1 VSNLVAAGASRTEA
15 SVLGAV
21 TVEDGRGS
29 RGGCR
34 NAAGSMP
41 GPVATGPCTGLH
53 LALNGATSCFRDAM
67 SRLCG
72 SSRASPNDIALPV
85 GEAPSRR
92 TAVSEGEPEVAMCS
106 QQSGPGPSPGS
117 SSSCEESCKPPP
129 KNCYRLVLLGSS
141 RVGKTSI
148 VARYL
153 LTNYVERSIFE
164 KFIDPRKSKGI
175 PEFYATRNFINVSTR
190 AHHGSLSSGR
200 RIQSTNSHHI
210 SLKPVLNIILPATSR
225 SSKLC
230 LAFRFTHQL
239 AFFCIAIT
247 DNNYPSQLV

>member
-1 VSNLVAAGASRTEA
+1 MTALVAAGASRTEA

-34 NAAGSMP
+34 DAAGPMA
-41 GPVATGPCTGLH
+41 GTVATGPCTGLH
-53 LALNGATSCFRDAM
+53 LALNGATSCFRDAV

-72 SSRASPNDIALPV
+72 SSRASPNDVALPV

-92 TAVSEGEPEVAMCS
+92 TAVSEGEPEAAMCS
-106 QQSGPGPSPGS
+106 QHSGPGPSPGS

-153 LTNYVERSIFE
+153 LTNCIEQSLFE
-164 KFIDPRKSKGI
+164 KLIGPRVLKGFL
-175 PEFYATRNFINVSTR
+175 EFYITRNFINVSTR
-190 AHHGSLSSGR
+190 ANHWSMSSGR
-200 RIQSTNSHHI
+200 
-210 SLKPVLNIILPATSR
+210 
-225 SSKLC
+225 
-230 LAFRFTHQL
+230 
-239 AFFCIAIT
+239 
-247 DNNYPSQLV
+247 

>member
-1 VSNLVAAGASRTEA
+1 MTVLVVAGASRTEA

-34 NAAGSMP
+34 DAAGPMA
-41 GPVATGPCTGLH
+41 GTVATGPCTGLH

-72 SSRASPNDIALPV
+72 SSRASPNDVALPV

-92 TAVSEGEPEVAMCS
+92 TAVSEGEPEAAMCS
-106 QQSGPGPSPGS
+106 QQAGPGPSPG

-148 VARYL
+148 VARYVQL
-153 LTNYVERSIFE
+153 SIF
-164 KFIDPRKSKGI
+164 
-175 PEFYATRNFINVSTR
+175 
-190 AHHGSLSSGR
+190 
-200 RIQSTNSHHI
+200 
-210 SLKPVLNIILPATSR
+210 
-225 SSKLC
+225 
-230 LAFRFTHQL
+230 
-239 AFFCIAIT
+239 
-247 DNNYPSQLV
+247 